1 MPQSPLTMMDQAD
14 IDLQVLSHTMSWLQ
28 KLDAETA
35 VPLARRPTTG
45 STRR

>member
-1 MPQSPLTMMDQAD
+1 MMDEAD
-14 IDLQVLSHTMSWLQ
+14 IDPQVLSHTMPRLQ

-35 VPLARRPTTG
+35 VPLARQPTTG